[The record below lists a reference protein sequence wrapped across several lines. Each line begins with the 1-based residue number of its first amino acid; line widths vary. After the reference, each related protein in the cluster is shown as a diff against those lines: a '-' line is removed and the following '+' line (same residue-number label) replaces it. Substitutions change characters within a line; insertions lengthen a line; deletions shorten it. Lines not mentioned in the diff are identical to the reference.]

1 MDRQAR
7 IDQLRLVQIKMGKPR
22 AQRRPAVGGK
32 WTFEEDERLKNI
44 VEEHGAKNW
53 KKVNYFSDCR
63 LKRTQIAD
71 LLGDTRTEVQC
82 LHRWN
87 KVLMVASPLPSLVT
101 NRTGPSA
108 WLAQGT
114 MDRGRG

>member
-53 KKVNYFSDCR
+53 KKVNR
-63 LKRTQIAD
+63 
-71 LLGDTRTEVQC
+71 
-82 LHRWN
+82 
-87 KVLMVASPLPSLVT
+87 LPSLIVT
-101 NRTGPSA
+101 SRELRSLICWET
-108 WLAQGT
+108 
-114 MDRGRG
+114 RGQKFNASIGGIKS